1 MPTSKL
7 FIPFI
12 RQQASRPVPAAV
24 NALTE
29 EILKRYGKA
38 AQAVLFYGSCFR
50 SGDAGEGLVD
60 LYLLVDSYRSA
71 YAKPL
76 YALINKLLP
85 PNVFYLE
92 IIFAG
97 RVVRA
102 KYTVL
107 SLADFQRGTST
118 AWFHSYLWGRFAQP
132 TGILYARDERV
143 ADMVQNALAQ
153 AVMTFITRT
162 LPLVPGQFEAR
173 ELWQK
178 GLLFSYRSE
187 LRAERPD
194 KLDHLV
200 DVARAHYEQIT
211 SLAIDSMPF
220 PVEVVSD
227 AEPIQYRAHIPPS
240 RRFLSRL
247 AWSIRFLVGKLLS
260 VLRLFKALFTFQ
272 GGVDYVLWKIE
283 RHSGIVIEVEPRLRR
298 FPLVGL
304 CVTFWRLYRR
314 GAFR

>member
-1 MPTSKL
+1 M
-7 FIPFI
+7 
-12 RQQASRPVPAAV
+12 
-24 NALTE
+24 
-29 EILKRYGKA
+29 
-38 AQAVLFYGSCFR
+38 
-50 SGDAGEGLVD
+50 
-60 LYLLVDSYRSA
+60 
-71 YAKPL
+71 
-76 YALINKLLP
+76 NKLLP

-92 IIFAG
+92 TTFAG

-143 ADMVQNALAQ
+143 SELVQNALAQ

-162 LPLVPGQFEAR
+162 LPLVPGQFGAR

-194 KLDHLV
+194 KLGRLV
-200 DVARAHYEQIT
+200 DVAQAHYEQIT
-211 SLAIDSMPF
+211 RLAVDLMPF
-220 PVEVVSD
+220 PVQVVSD
-227 AEPIQYRAHIPPS
+227 TEPIQYCAQIPAVKC
-240 RRFLSRL
+240 FLNRL
-247 AWSIRFLVGKLLS
+247 AWSIRFLLGKLLS

-283 RHSGIVIEVEPRLRR
+283 RHSGIAIELGPRLRR